1 MSSDN
6 CVTVQ
11 CNASKIARSIIP
23 MWSDLC
29 KTFWVLLVP
38 EHVYSFLEGQ
48 RPFLRILNV
57 IDEPCP
63 RKMVFRAYLHGNF
76 CKVVQDLSPPLPP
89 DAVRS
94 IYHVYTFSRNTGI
107 PKNPSSSH
115 HARSCLSKTMSSNS
129 GKNIK
134 FFECAQMSYLAYHTG
149 PRYTTS
155 MHWSLTQFTPASM
168 SILTDV
174 VERCEIPCCFCQ
186 LHWKYF
192 RNPFGP

>member
-1 MSSDN
+1 MGGCSFAPHS
-6 CVTVQ
+6 
-11 CNASKIARSIIP
+11 
-23 MWSDLC
+23 
-29 KTFWVLLVP
+29 LL
-38 EHVYSFLEGQ
+38 Q
-48 RPFLRILNV
+48 RPPHKKKALALPSKCLTQKQRWNHLTGSTPHLTGFTPFLQIKWWIKSQWNPSWLPLQQKK
-57 IDEPCP
+57 ISPI
-63 RKMVFRAYLHGNF
+63 NF
-76 CKVVQDLSPPLPP
+76 KVASCHP
-89 DAVRS
+89 
-94 IYHVYTFSRNTGI
+94 
-107 PKNPSSSH
+107 PSSSH
-115 HARSCLSKTMSSNS
+115 HPRSCLSKTMSSNS